1 MDRCVGGGVCMCTWR
16 GSTMANASGL
26 FWQNVVC
33 MAFDGLESASF
44 GKRRLKFLRS
54 ILSNH
59 RHNHCRRHITRI
71 FHAVHIPKDLRE
83 IEWKVTIELE
93 MENDFYFL
101 FRANLFGNIRSI
113 RQLSVTCSKY

>member
-1 MDRCVGGGVCMCTWR
+1 
-16 GSTMANASGL
+16 MANASGL

-44 GKRRLKFLRS
+44 GKKGLKFLRF

-59 RHNHCRRHITRI
+59 RHVTRI

-83 IEWKVTIELE
+83 IEWKMTIELE